1 MRRIWPIAVLITW
14 IVHEEMLPT
23 KHTKHTDEA
32 ESAWSSFRGFC
43 VFSGQTPIT
52 EDRGGKSPSKKKS
65 SQSAMNLAYN
75 VTDNTDGAKR
85 FGLRRCCARFKRENH
100 GFIFGLWHS
109 FVIPHSDFV
118 ISEHPCHPC
127 DPWLSPLLSLRVYSS
142 GSCRI
147 RG

>member
-1 MRRIWPIAVLITW
+1 MKQNLRGKAFVAFVCLVGKRLLPK
-14 IVHEEMLPT
+14 IVVGNHL
-23 KHTKHTDEA
+23 
-32 ESAWSSFRGFC
+32 
-43 VFSGQTPIT
+43 Q
-52 EDRGGKSPSKKKS
+52 KKS

-100 GFIFGLWHS
+100 GLIFGLWHS

-127 DPWLSPLLSLRVYSS
+127 DPWLSPLLPLRVYSS